1 MPNRRRILQGL
12 AAIPALLA
20 ARSGRATP
28 HESDN
33 PGEADMS
40 RYEDV
45 WYQSID
51 GLKLYAR
58 DYPNAA
64 PRATVFCMHGL
75 TRNSADFAEL
85 AEALQSD
92 YRVIAVDQ
100 RGRGRSAWD
109 PNPANYNPLVYVRDM
124 YTLLD
129 RLGLQEVI
137 VIGTSMGGIM
147 SMIMSALQPK
157 RFRAVV
163 LNDIGPVIAPAG
175 LERIRSY
182 VGKVPP
188 VNSWAEAEARVRQL
202 NTHVFPHWQGED
214 WARFTRKLYQENAD
228 GVPQLAHDPAIAQSL
243 KADPS
248 APPPDL
254 WPSFQGLANIPTLVV
269 RGSTSDILDLECVA
283 EMQRRKPD
291 IQVVEV
297 PGIGHAPMLDEP
309 VARRAVLEFVA
320 ANA

>member
-1 MPNRRRILQGL
+1 MPHRRHILRGL
-12 AAIPALLA
+12 LSIPLTLA
-20 ARSGRATP
+20 ARGVCAAAP
-28 HESDN
+28 ESPA
-33 PGEADMS
+33 PGETPMS
-40 RYEDV
+40 RFQDV
-45 WYQSID
+45 WYRSTD

-58 DYPNAA
+58 DYPNANA
-64 PRATVFCMHGL
+64 RGTVLCMHGL

-85 AEALQSD
+85 AEALQAD

-129 RLGLQEVI
+129 SLALEKVMA
-137 VIGTSMGGIM
+137 IGTSMGGIM
-147 SMIMSALQPK
+147 SMIMSALSPT
-157 RFRAVV
+157 RFQAVV

-175 LERIRSY
+175 LARIRSY

-188 VNSWAEAEARVRQL
+188 VSSWAEAESRVRTL
-202 NTHVFPHWQGED
+202 NTHVFPQWQDAD
-214 WARFTRKLYQENAD
+214 WARFTRKLYQEDAE
-228 GVPQLAHDPAIAQSL
+228 GVPRLAHDPAIAESL
-243 KADPS
+243 KQDPS

-254 WPSFQGLANIPTLVV
+254 WPSFQGLAAIPTLVI
-269 RGSTSDILDLECVA
+269 RGSTSDILDLDCVA

-291 IQVVEV
+291 LKVVEV

-309 VARRAVLEFVA
+309 VARSAVLDFLA

>member
-1 MPNRRRILQGL
+1 
-12 AAIPALLA
+12 
-20 ARSGRATP
+20 
-28 HESDN
+28 
-33 PGEADMS
+33 MS
-40 RYEDV
+40 HYEDV
-45 WYQSID
+45 WYQSSD

-64 PRATVFCMHGL
+64 ARATVLCMHGL

-85 AEALQSD
+85 AEALQAN

-109 PNPANYNPLVYVRDM
+109 PSPANYNPLVYVRDM

-129 RLGLQEVI
+129 RLGLPQVI
-137 VIGTSMGGIM
+137 AIGTSMGGIM
-147 SMIMSALQPK
+147 SMIMSALQPA

-175 LERIRSY
+175 LDRIRGY

-188 VNSWAEAEARVRQL
+188 VTSWAEAEARVREL
-202 NTHVFPHWQGED
+202 NTHAFPLWQAED
-214 WARFTRKLYQENAD
+214 WARFARKLYQENAK

-243 KADPS
+243 KVDPS

-254 WPSFQGLANIPTLVV
+254 WPSFQGLAQIPTLVL
-269 RGSTSDILDLECVA
+269 RGSTSDILDPGCVA

-291 IQVVEV
+291 IKVVEV
-297 PGIGHAPMLDEP
+297 PGVGHAPMLDEP
-309 VARRAVLEFVA
+309 VARQAVLEFLA

>member
-1 MPNRRRILQGL
+1 LPDRRYVLHSL

-20 ARSGRATP
+20 TRRGHAADIEPHVSGEP
-28 HESDN
+28 N
-33 PGEADMS
+33 MS

-45 WYQSID
+45 WYQSSD

-58 DYPNAA
+58 DYPNASA
-64 PRATVFCMHGL
+64 RATVLCMHGL

-85 AEALQSD
+85 ADALQAN

-129 RLGLQEVI
+129 GLGLQQVI
-137 VIGTSMGGIM
+137 AIGTSMGGIM
-147 SMIMSALQPK
+147 SMIMSALQPA
-157 RFRAVV
+157 RFRAVL

-175 LERIRSY
+175 LDRIRGY

-188 VNSWAEAEARVRQL
+188 VTSWAEAETRVRQL
-202 NTHVFPHWQGED
+202 NTHAFPHWQAED
-214 WARFTRKLYQENAD
+214 WSRFARKLYQENAD
-228 GVPQLAHDPAIAQSL
+228 GVPQLAHDPAIAESL

-254 WPSFQGLANIPTLVV
+254 WPSFQGLAQIPTLVL
-269 RGSTSDILDLECVA
+269 RGSTSDILDPECVA

-291 IQVVEV
+291 IKVVEV
-297 PGIGHAPMLDEP
+297 PGVGHAPMLDEP
-309 VARRAVLEFVA
+309 VARQAVLEFLA